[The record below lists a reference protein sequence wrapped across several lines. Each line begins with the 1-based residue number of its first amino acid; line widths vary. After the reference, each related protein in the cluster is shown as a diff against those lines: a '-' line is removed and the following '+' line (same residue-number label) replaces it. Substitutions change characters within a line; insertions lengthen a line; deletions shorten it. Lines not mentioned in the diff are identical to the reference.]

1 MLSPSE
7 IQFDETIDIDGAQLP
22 IWPEGQEMRSLDDQ
36 GLVFKTRFA
45 DHERY
50 KNALISAVERRCAD
64 PAVKAQYQRALG
76 GTKVYRLE
84 DWSESAAR
92 LINAR
97 AVELFR
103 RAVKSKEAHI
113 DMAWANVYGSGDYV
127 VAHAHIRSRGSVVYM
142 LDDGAPDGTDPQ
154 GGLFMIIDPRFAP
167 CCKIRPEYMT
177 NPFCP
182 TLEPGSMIVFPSSLV
197 HTVNPHS
204 GARSRI
210 TFAWNINSRKLEGDT
225 LTMMGQGASAGAS

>member
-1 MLSPSE
+1 LSPSE
-7 IQFDETIDIDGAQLP
+7 VPIGETIDIGGGQLP
-22 IWPEGQEMRSLDDQ
+22 IWPKGQEVRPLDDQ

-45 DHERY
+45 DHEQY
-50 KNALISAVERRCAD
+50 QGELISAIERRRAD
-64 PAVKAQYQRALG
+64 PAVKAQYKRALG

-84 DWSESAAR
+84 DWDEPAAR

-97 AVELFR
+97 AVETFK
-103 RAVKSKEAHI
+103 RAINSKEGHI
-113 DMAWANVYGSGDYV
+113 DMAWANVYGSGDYA
-127 VAHAHIRSRGSVVYM
+127 VAHSHIRSRGSVVYM

-154 GGLFMIIDPRFAP
+154 AGLFMIIDPRFAP

-182 TLEPGSMIVFPSSLV
+182 TLEPGSMIAFPSSLV
-197 HTVNPHS
+197 HAVNPHG
-204 GARSRI
+204 GARPRI

-225 LTMMGQGASAGAS
+225 LTMMGQGAAAGAA